1 MVVHVAVQTGRVV
14 DLAKEVRWDFAQAQ
28 GVLKAVC
35 QEAEVPF
42 RWGRG
47 DLDQGVK
54 VDRDREGEVLDNR
67 EAGVPCVREGAAS
80 CDLAGEVH
88 RDH

>member
-1 MVVHVAVQTGRVV
+1 VAVQTGRVV
-14 DLAKEVRWDFAQAQ
+14 DLAKEVLRDFAQVQ

-54 VDRDREGEVLDNR
+54 VDRDREGEGEVLDSR